1 MKFQKALISRGI
13 FCKNLRCNHDQQASS
28 TRQIIVMLYQIWYH
42 LYDLKNEKS
51 SHGEA
56 SLNKAATLLKI
67 TLFHRF
73 HVLKIAVRYQIAQSI
88 TFSDMKTQSKGNTT
102 TFHRGCS
109 SGFSISAMTRFCD
122 YLVALPYTLNVTR
135 DVHLHRKQK

>member
-1 MKFQKALISRGI
+1 MNPLANICSKDTNFAVFKLIWPVGEIITKESFLPETMKFQKALISRGI

-67 TLFHRF
+67 TLFHRC
-73 HVLKIAVRYQIAQSI
+73 
-88 TFSDMKTQSKGNTT
+88 FSRFKNCGKVPNRAKHHLLRHENSKQGKHN
-102 TFHRGCS
+102 
-109 SGFSISAMTRFCD
+109 
-122 YLVALPYTLNVTR
+122 YVP
-135 DVHLHRKQK
+135 